1 MTKFLVLST
10 SNKTAERKK
19 SQSSKWQ
26 TNSVPRKHFSC
37 ARLNSD
43 KFRELSHRAQSSSKK
58 TKKKKKKEPTVCQ
71 SRDFDTRSNGSS
83 YVYFLFFFSFLFS
96 FFFFLSSTKLHISS
110 NHRQLIYKPNCFSK
124 QREGTCWFSTK
135 RGHSFNS
142 NGRFN
147 GGVAI
152 NRLRRVNETR
162 ARPRGRIFLYA
173 RAN

>member
-96 FFFFLSSTKLHISS
+96 FFFFFPLQSYTSVRIIDNWFTSPIALAS
-110 NHRQLIYKPNCFSK
+110 NAKERADSLRNAAIRLI
-124 QREGTCWFSTK
+124 QTVGLMAE
-135 RGHSFNS
+135 
-142 NGRFN
+142 
-147 GGVAI
+147 
-152 NRLRRVNETR
+152 LQ
-162 ARPRGRIFLYA
+162 
-173 RAN
+173 